1 MKPIIL
7 TTVAALSVAAC
18 AQSPSAIQPVSMG
31 NAYAGLSCSNAR
43 AMLATEQ
50 QTLSV
55 LTDAQNG
62 AVAGD
67 AIGVLLIGVPVS
79 SLSGGDKAGD
89 IATSKGKIVALEA
102 RLTRC

>member
-1 MKPIIL
+1 
-7 TTVAALSVAAC
+7 
-18 AQSPSAIQPVSMG
+18 VSMSG
-31 NAYAGLSCSNAR
+31 AYSNVSCSKAR
-43 AMLATEQ
+43 SLLATEQ

>member
-7 TTVAALSVAAC
+7 TTLAALSVAAC

-43 AMLATEQ
+43 AMLAAERQ
-50 QTLSV
+50 KLMA
-55 LTDAQNG
+55 LNEAQNG
-62 AVAGD
+62 AVVGD
-67 AIGVLLIGVPVS
+67 ALGVALIGVPVS

-89 IATSKGKIVALEA
+89 IATSKGKVVALEA

>member
-7 TTVAALSVAAC
+7 TTVAALAVAAC

-43 AMLATEQ
+43 AMLTNEQ
-50 QTLSV
+50 QKLAI

-62 AVAGD
+62 AVTGD

-79 SLSGGDKAGD
+79 SLSGGDKAGE
-89 IATSKGKIVALEA
+89 IATSKGKVVALEA